1 MKKDLQG
8 PLIGDRY
15 KRLEL
20 IGEGAEAYVYKVE
33 DTKEPEGSSNKL

>member
-33 DTKEPEGSSNKL
+33 DTKEPNVSSNRL

>member
-1 MKKDLQG
+1 MEKDLQG

-33 DTKEPEGSSNKL
+33 DTKEHKGSSNRL

>member
-8 PLIGDRY
+8 PIIENRY